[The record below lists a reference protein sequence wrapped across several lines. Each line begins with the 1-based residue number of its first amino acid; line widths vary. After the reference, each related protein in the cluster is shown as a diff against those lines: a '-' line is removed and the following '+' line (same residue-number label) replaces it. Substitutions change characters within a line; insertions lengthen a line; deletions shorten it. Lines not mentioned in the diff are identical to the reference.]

1 MDRITEI
8 TESVFNAL
16 LQVQRRDA
24 AAMPMAEL
32 IHQQMCTYLDQ
43 CARLGTKLG
52 VSQQDIAEIRYALA
66 ALVDEVVLSK
76 GGPLREFWLTQ
87 LLQLKYFGENV
98 AGDMFFERLAV
109 LRRDPSRTEV
119 LKVYYLC
126 LMFGFR
132 GKYRVRGGELELL
145 DVIDAVRNELVRAK
159 VIPADSLLSPNGQ
172 RPYEA
177 IADHK
182 RNLLLIWI
190 ALAAASSSVLLS
202 AWLRLSLVDRADQLV
217 QRLSGLIGS

>member
-8 TESVFNAL
+8 TEAVFHAL
-16 LQVQRRDA
+16 LQLQRSDA
-24 AAMPMAEL
+24 VSMPAPEL
-32 IHQQMCTYLDQ
+32 IHQQMCTYLEQ
-43 CARLGTKLG
+43 GTRLGSKLG
-52 VSQQDIAEIRYALA
+52 VAQQDLDEIRYALA
-66 ALVDEVVLSK
+66 ALVDESILTK
-76 GGPLREFWLTQ
+76 GGPLREFWLSK

-98 AGDMFFERLAV
+98 AGDMFFERLTV
-109 LRRDPSRTEV
+109 LRRDPSRVEI

-145 DVIDAVRNELVRAK
+145 DVIDAVRNELVRARA
-159 VIPADSLLSPNGQ
+159 IPSDSTLSPNGN

-182 RNLLLIWI
+182 RNSLLVWI
-190 ALAAASSSVLLS
+190 SLASASFSALLYV
-202 AWLRLSLVDRADQLV
+202 WLRLSLVDRADQLV
-217 QRLSGLIGS
+217 QRLSGLIGG

>member
-1 MDRITEI
+1 MDRTTEI

-16 LQVQRRDA
+16 LQIQRRDA
-24 AAMPMAEL
+24 AALPMPEL

-43 CARLGTKLG
+43 CVRLGIKLG
-52 VSQQDIAEIRYALA
+52 VSQQDLDEIRYALA
-66 ALVDEVVLSK
+66 ALVDEIVVSK
-76 GGPLREFWLTQ
+76 GGPVREFWLTH

-98 AGDMFFERLAV
+98 AGDMFFERLSV
-109 LRRDPSRTEV
+109 LRRDPARTDV

-145 DVIDAVRNELVRAK
+145 DTIDAVRNELVRAR
-159 VIPADSLLSPNGQ
+159 VIPGDCVLSPNGA

-177 IADHK
+177 IADRR
-182 RNLLLIWI
+182 RNLLLTWI
-190 ALAAASSSVLLS
+190 ALGAAALS
-202 AWLRLSLVDRADQLV
+202 ALLYIWLRLSLVDRAEQLV
-217 QRLSGLIGS
+217 QRLNGFIGG